1 MSQQSRAP
9 RQASCI
15 PQHNEGPPG
24 LYPRGPS
31 RYFARQK
38 SLFALKPFHVD
49 AVFADLR
56 PEGTRIEAEEFG
68 SAVLSGDFAVGAVER
83 LDDIIDGDLVE
94 CLEWFRIVLVPL
106 AVRLLLALRGRE
118 VKSAVGRI
126 FGKDVQEI
134 IDKDR
139 LDAGTDLEMFLR
151 ILSTPIDIT
160 TIVTLVSLSMLNF
173 KGMYTADVSVL

>member
-1 MSQQSRAP
+1 MRPRSSAAP
-9 RQASCI
+9 SC
-15 PQHNEGPPG
+15 
-24 LYPRGPS
+24 
-31 RYFARQK
+31 
-38 SLFALKPFHVD
+38 
-49 AVFADLR
+49 
-56 PEGTRIEAEEFG
+56 PEI
-68 SAVLSGDFAVGAVER
+68 LPVER

-94 CLEWFRIVLVPL
+94 CLKWFRIVLVPL
-106 AVRLLLALRGRE
+106 AVRLLLALWGRE

-139 LDAGTDLEMFLR
+139 LEAGTDIEMFLR
-151 ILSTPIDIT
+151 IVVHTHST

>member
-1 MSQQSRAP
+1 M
-9 RQASCI
+9 SCI

-24 LYPRGPS
+24 YSPGGPS
-31 RYFARQK
+31 RYFVRQK
-38 SLFALKPFHVD
+38 SLFVLKPFHVD

-68 SAVLSGDFAVGAVER
+68 SAVLSGDFAVGAVEC

-94 CLEWFRIVLVPL
+94 CLKWFRIVLVLL
-106 AVRLLLALRGRE
+106 AVRLLLALWGRE

-139 LDAGTDLEMFLR
+139 LEAGTDIEMFLR
-151 ILSTPIDIT
+151 IVVHTHR
-160 TIVTLVSLSMLNF
+160 
-173 KGMYTADVSVL
+173 

>member
-1 MSQQSRAP
+1 M
-9 RQASCI
+9 
-15 PQHNEGPPG
+15 
-24 LYPRGPS
+24 LF
-31 RYFARQK
+31 FARQK

-56 PEGTRIEAEEFG
+56 PEGTRVEAEEFG

-83 LDDIIDGDLVE
+83 LDDIIDGDLVK

-151 ILSTPIDIT
+151 I
-160 TIVTLVSLSMLNF
+160 IVHTHRYHNHSNARFPQHVKLQGNVHGRCVRLVDRAVHVGVRTGF
-173 KGMYTADVSVL
+173 VPGKDF